1 MRKLLLAA
9 VAAVGFGSVRAEGE
23 WDYTQ
28 HLLPCVIIPADDYV
42 NTELVYH
49 SIPTAEMTYMIRSTD
64 SKGDVFGTQTAK
76 AGCFQHRVD
85 YGQFYFRYGTEG
97 HRGAVGTHVPYTVYT
112 VQCDTNL
119 TVNGTVLQNEVLRT
133 DADFAG
139 NTEPITF
146 PGLRGGTTYRPEMS
160 VFSFKMTTNDTD
172 GVAVPAFDL
181 VPCEKDGTVG
191 FYDKVTGRFLTTQS
205 GMAYAG
211 TATGGKALV
220 IDVPTGNVQ
229 TDLTDEQLA
238 SLAKLTASDEVR
250 KTGGGTLHLT
260 SITQTKIRSFA
271 GTIRIREGI
280 YRFDGSD
287 GYLGT
292 TAGPT
297 IVEDGATLWVNGYV
311 GINNFLNE
319 DIRISGTGAPGMGGA
334 LVGNSAQSGGSNVN
348 LGKLSLDGDATVYR
362 SGSAKLSF
370 FGAAIDL
377 GGHTLTHKSAEAFR
391 AEIASIFHPTS
402 IANPGNIVFES
413 GKIDFTGGIDSSIP
427 IEWNGCAENMLTFGP
442 DVSVPA
448 LGSITLANCPWT
460 LKFLKDVTFDLT
472 GMSLDRPLVIG
483 EGCLLTL
490 KPPAGFP
497 SFAFGDV
504 LSGDGNVKIDLSK
517 VNDEFFLFYAG
528 YDRTRVKGTFEV
540 GKTAKK
546 EFPQMVYLSKKA
558 FPDWETAE
566 MTGFP
571 KASNVVDGNIC
582 RHTYFAGQTAARP
595 DGWTSSELW
604 TILKDFHEKG
614 LWGFGVFVDP
624 GLDFTLTCGEPLG
637 GTTWNSQSVNALGG
651 GRLRI
656 AADFVDKFR
665 NFLTGNGVGNVVYVA
680 KDRAVSDWTEYNN
693 YGGDVTFEDITVA
706 LGTAQ
711 YWYISGARNRYDV
724 PARFTVGR
732 GAVTAASSDDA
743 RMLYACANST
753 GSRAVITLAD
763 GGIISNGLWL
773 ASRTD
778 EVHGQC
784 GSFIQRG
791 GAMRAVVPASA
802 VRLGGNTNGI
812 GYVEVNAGEFTATC
826 PVYLGYGTT
835 SLSYG
840 NFTVNGGT
848 VDIDK
853 VYGTAHTTLFRQR
866 GGELT
871 VRNQMGVPTDLGSG
885 NRNGGTET
893 LVFEN
898 GVQPQISG
906 GIVLGGRI
914 DSTGS
919 VSVVRGAMV
928 RTPFVRRAATVGTAA
943 KVPAGDNAAFVSFDG
958 GGLMATSDGAQLL
971 GAGETAVSRA
981 TVHAGGVMLGAE
993 AGVTASVDVP
1003 LTAPAAGGIASLTFE
1018 GTALDDYTAAPFV
1031 RICGKGTGAVAVANL
1046 DSTAEKVTGVTVIAP
1061 GEGYD
1066 GETTAELTI
1075 GGEGKADVPL
1085 AVATAES
1092 QVSGGLVKTGPGT
1105 IVLNAANAY
1114 GGETVVSNGV
1124 LRLGVAGALPSASVR
1139 LAGGT
1144 LDAAAGVAYP
1154 DGLTLDVSGIQVVE
1168 GMKYDLAR
1176 HYGAGMPTVSGVPDG
1191 WRAYNAGGT
1200 IRLGIPKGMVLTV
1213 R

>member
-1 MRKLLLAA
+1 MKKLLLAA
-9 VAAVGFGSVRAEGE
+9 VAAVGFGSARAEGE
-23 WDYTQ
+23 WDYTE
-28 HLLPCVIIPADDYV
+28 HLLPCVIIPEGDYV
-42 NTELVYH
+42 DTELVYH
-49 SIPTAEMTYMIRSTD
+49 SIPTAEMTYMIRSNVE
-64 SKGDVFGTQTAK
+64 GNDVFGTQTAK

-85 YGQFYFRYGTEG
+85 YGKFYFRYGTEG
-97 HRGAVGTHVPYTVYT
+97 HLGAVGTHVPYTVYT

-146 PGLRGGTTYRPEMS
+146 PGLRGGEKYRHEMS
-160 VFSFKMTTNDTD
+160 VFSFKMTTNSTD
-172 GVAVPAFDL
+172 GVAVSAFDL
-181 VPCEKDGTVG
+181 VPCEKDGVVG

-205 GMAYAG
+205 GTAFVG
-211 TATGGKALV
+211 TASGGKALV
-220 IDVPTGNVQ
+220 VNVPAGNVQ
-229 TDLTDEQLA
+229 TNLTEGQLA
-238 SLAKLTASDEVR
+238 TLSKLTASDEVR
-250 KTGGGTLHLT
+250 KTGAGTLYLT
-260 SITQTKIRSFA
+260 GTTQTGIRSFA
-271 GTIRIREGI
+271 GTIRISEGV

-287 GYLGT
+287 GYMGT

-311 GINNFLNE
+311 GNNYYLNE

-334 LVGNSAQSGGSNVN
+334 LVGNSASTGSSNVN
-348 LGKLSLDGDATVYR
+348 LGKLSLDGDATIFR

-370 FGAAIDL
+370 YGAVIDL
-377 GGHTLTHKSAEAFR
+377 GGHTLTHKSAEDFR
-391 AEIASIFHPTS
+391 TGNASIFHPTS
-402 IANPGNIVFES
+402 VANPGSVVFES
-413 GKIDFTGGIDSSIP
+413 GKIDFTAGIDASIP
-427 IEWNGCAENMLTFGP
+427 IEWNGCADNMLTFGP
-442 DVSVPA
+442 DVSVPSLA
-448 LGSITLANCPWT
+448 SITLANCPWT
-460 LKFLKDVTFDLT
+460 LKFLKNVSFDLT
-472 GMSLDRPLVIG
+472 GTSFDRPLVIG
-483 EGCLLTL
+483 DGCLLTL
-490 KPPAGFP
+490 KLPAGFP
-497 SFAFGDV
+497 SFTFGDV
-504 LSGDGNVKIDLSK
+504 LSGDGNVKIDLAK
-517 VNDEFFLFYAG
+517 VNDAFFLFYAG

-540 GKTAKK
+540 GKTAKN

-571 KASNVVDGNIC
+571 KASSVVEGNIC
-582 RHTYFAGQTAARP
+582 RHTYFAGQTEARP

-604 TILKDFHEKG
+604 TILKDFHDKG
-614 LWGFGVFVDP
+614 NWGFGVFVDP
-624 GLDFTLTCGEPLG
+624 GLDFTLTCGEPLAG
-637 GTTWNSQSVNALGG
+637 ATWNSQSVNALGG

-656 AADFVDKFR
+656 AADFVDRFM
-665 NFLTGNGVGNVVYVA
+665 NFLTGNGVGNVVYTA

-693 YGGDVTFEDITVA
+693 YGGDVTFEDITVT
-706 LGTAQ
+706 LGSAQ
-711 YWYISGARNRYDV
+711 YWYVSGAKNRYDV

-743 RMLYACANST
+743 RMLYACANNT
-753 GSRAVITLAD
+753 GSRAVISLVD

-773 ASRTD
+773 ASRMDT
-778 EVHGQC
+778 VHGQC

-802 VRLGGNTNGI
+802 VRVGGNTNGI
-812 GYVEVNAGEFTATC
+812 GYVEVNAGEFTTTC
-826 PVYLGYGTT
+826 PVYLGYGPGGR
-835 SLSYG
+835 SLG

-848 VDIDK
+848 VDVDK
-853 VYGTAHTTLFRQR
+853 VYGTSHTTLLRQR

-885 NRNGGTET
+885 DRNGGTEA
-893 LVFEN
+893 LVFED
-898 GVQPQISG
+898 GVQPQIAG

-928 RTPFVRRAATVGTAA
+928 RTPSVRRAATVGTAV
-943 KVPAGDNAAFVSFDG
+943 KVPVGDNAAFVNFDG

-981 TVHAGGVMLGAE
+981 TVYAGGVVLGAE

-1003 LTAPAAGGIASLTFE
+1003 LAAPAAGGIASLTFE
-1018 GTALDDYTAAPFV
+1018 GATLDDYTAAPFV
-1031 RICGKGTGAVAVANL
+1031 RITGAGTGAIAVANL
-1046 DSTAEKVTGVTVIAP
+1046 DSSGERVTGVTVIAP

-1066 GETTAELTI
+1066 DATTAELTI

-1085 AVATAES
+1085 TVATAAS
-1092 QVSGGLVKTGPGT
+1092 QVSGGLVKVGAGT
-1105 IVLNAANAY
+1105 VVLNAANTY
-1114 GGETVVSNGV
+1114 GGETIVSNGV
-1124 LRLGVAGALPSASVR
+1124 LRLGVAGALPSATVR

-1144 LDAAAGVAYP
+1144 LDVAAGVSYP
-1154 DGLTLDVSGIQVVE
+1154 DNLTLDVSGLAVVE
-1168 GMKYDLAR
+1168 GRKYDLAR
-1176 HYGAGMPTVSGVPDG
+1176 HYGAGKPTVTGVPDG
-1191 WRAYNAGGT
+1191 WTVYNAGGT
-1200 IRLGIPKGMVLTV
+1200 IRLGVPTGTLLLV